1 MFKDGKI
8 WIAQTADGQDQ
19 YILPSMANRHGLIAG
34 ATGTGK
40 TVTLKVL
47 AESFSDAGVPVFLA
61 DVKGDLAGM
70 VNPGTD
76 SPDMQKRIEKFGLA
90 AAGFA
95 YKAYPV
101 TYWDIYGEKGLQLRT
116 TISEMGPLLLGRIL
130 GLNET
135 QSQILTIVFKIA
147 DDNSMLL
154 DDTKDLKAMLNYVQ
168 ENAAQYKDNYGN
180 ISSAS
185 VDVIKRA
192 VSTLELDGGDKFF
205 GEPAL
210 AVNDWFTTGLD
221 GRGMINILDS
231 ESLINKPTLYSTFLL
246 WMMSE
251 LFETLPE
258 VGDLDRPKMVF
269 FFDEAHLLF
278 NDAPKV
284 LLDKIGQ
291 VVKLIRSKGVGIF
304 FITQNPRDIPNDVL
318 AQLGNKIEHG
328 LHAYTPLEQKAV
340 RAAADSFRENP
351 AFDTFETLMNLG
363 TGEAV
368 ISFLDEKGMPG
379 ISQKVAILPPQSQ
392 MGAITDSDRDRA
404 IKSSV
409 LYTRYAAATDRDSAY
424 EFLKRRGLEEEAKQ
438 QQEAAA
444 VEADKEKAAA
454 DKLQAKEEAAQEK
467 AKAREEQHAKTAT
480 KRAAKSVAG
489 SVTGTIGR
497 QVGRAL
503 GSNFGTFG
511 KTLGGNLGASLGRG
525 ILSTLFKL

>member
-1 MFKDGKI
+1 M
-8 WIAQTADGQDQ
+8 T
-19 YILPSMANRHGLIAG
+19 
-34 ATGTGK
+34 
-40 TVTLKVL
+40 TV
-47 AESFSDAGVPVFLA
+47 
-61 DVKGDLAGM
+61 
-70 VNPGTD
+70 
-76 SPDMQKRIEKFGLA
+76 
-90 AAGFA
+90 
-95 YKAYPV
+95 
-101 TYWDIYGEKGLQLRT
+101 
-116 TISEMGPLLLGRIL
+116 
-130 GLNET
+130 
-135 QSQILTIVFKIA
+135 
-147 DDNSMLL
+147 MLL

-444 VEADKEKAAA
+444 VEQSAKEQAAA
-454 DKLQAKEEAAQEK
+454 DKDCRKKKRRPKQRKRQK
-467 AKAREEQHAKTAT
+467 AGKNSMRKTVPKACGKIRCQLGD
-480 KRAAKSVAG
+480 RNDRQG
-489 SVTGTIGR
+489 
-497 QVGRAL
+497 QVGKQIGKQLRHR
-503 GSNFGTFG
+503 FG
-511 KTLGGNLGASLGRG
+511 KTRGRKPRREPRKRDPEPRCLNCNNEKPP
-525 ILSTLFKL
+525 IMRERIPALPERNCFLKFANF